1 MGSTPTPATNKKG
14 ENMSK
19 EEWFEGHRIPKNN
32 VYMIIIGKLPG
43 NNTDVTTNKY

>member
-1 MGSTPTPATNKKG
+1 
-14 ENMSK
+14 MSK

-43 NNTDVTTNKY
+43 NNTDITTNKYQVFTRGYVWGKVGS